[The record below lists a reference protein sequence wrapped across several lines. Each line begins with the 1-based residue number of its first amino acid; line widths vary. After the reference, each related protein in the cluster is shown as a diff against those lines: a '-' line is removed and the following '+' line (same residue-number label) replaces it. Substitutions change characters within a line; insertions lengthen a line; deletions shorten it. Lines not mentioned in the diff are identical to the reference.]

1 MKEKRPSI
9 GCYYFPNYHSN
20 DERNAAHH
28 GPAWNEWRL
37 VQGARPRFTGHLQ
50 PKVPVWGYED
60 EADPAVMTRKIA
72 AAWDHGIDYF
82 IFDYYRY
89 DDGDF
94 LNHCLD
100 DGFLK
105 AANPHPLRF
114 ALMWANND
122 WLDIHPCGRVPRP
135 VLYPG
140 RVTVETFRT
149 MRRNIIERYF
159 KNPAYYLL
167 DGAPYFSIYHLQEF
181 LSGFASVAEARS
193 ELDAFRAETRAAGF
207 RDLHLNAVVWGSPVL
222 PCEGVMTDQK
232 AVVKTLGFDSVTSYV
247 WIHHTK
253 LGAQPTTQY
262 DAVAEAYFAHWEKM
276 LGEYDIPYYPNATVG
291 WDASPRTVQS
301 EIWEPGLRYPY
312 TSVVVGNTPEKFR
325 AALERCA
332 ERMRELGT
340 TDLNINSWNE
350 WTEGSMLEPEAQF
363 GMGYLE
369 AVKAVFP
376 R

>member
-1 MKEKRPSI
+1 MTPRRPSI
-9 GCYYFPNYHSN
+9 GCYYFPNYHCC

-37 VQGARPRFTGHLQ
+37 VQGAKPRFEGHLQ

-60 EADPAVMTRKIA
+60 EADPTVMSRKIA
-72 AAWDHGIDYF
+72 AAWEHGIDYF

-105 AANPHPLRF
+105 AANPYPLRF
-114 ALMWANND
+114 ALMWANHD

-140 RVTVETFRT
+140 RVTVETFRE

-159 KNPAYYLL
+159 KNPAYHLI

-181 LSGFASVAEARS
+181 LGCFASAAEARR
-193 ELDAFRAETRAAGF
+193 ELEAFRAETKAAGF

-232 AVVKTLGFDSVTSYV
+232 SVVKNLGFDSVTSYV
-247 WIHHTK
+247 WIHHIK
-253 LGAQPTTQY
+253 LGARPTTPY
-262 DAVAEAYFAHWEKM
+262 ETVAEAYFAHWEKM
-276 LGEYDIPYYPNATVG
+276 LKEYDLPYYPNATVG

-332 ERMRELGT
+332 ARMRELGT
-340 TDLNINSWNE
+340 TELNINSWNE
-350 WTEGSMLEPEAQF
+350 WTEGSMLEPERQF

>member
-1 MKEKRPSI
+1 MNDQRPSI
-9 GCYYFPNYHSN
+9 GCYYFPNYHCN
-20 DERNAAHH
+20 DERNAALH
-28 GPAWNEWRL
+28 GPGWNEWRL
-37 VQGARPRFTGHLQ
+37 IQGARPRFPGHRQ

-60 EADPAVMTRKIA
+60 EADPTVMARKIA
-72 AAWDHGIDYF
+72 AAWEHGIDYF
-82 IFDYYRY
+82 IFDYYHY

-105 AANPHPLRF
+105 APNPYPLRF
-114 ALMWANND
+114 ALMWANHD

-140 RVTVETFRT
+140 KVTVETFRN

-159 KNPAYYLL
+159 KNPAYYLI

-181 LSGFASVAEARS
+181 LGCFASAAEARH
-193 ELDAFRAETRAAGF
+193 ELDAFRAETKAAGF
-207 RDLHLNAVVWGSPVL
+207 RELHLNAVVWGSPVL

-232 AVVKTLGFDSVTSYV
+232 SVVKSLGFDSVTSYV

-253 LGAQPTTQY
+253 LGAQPTTPY
-262 DAVAEAYFAHWEKM
+262 DDVAEAYFAHWKKM
-276 LGEYDIPYYPNATVG
+276 LREYDIPYYPNATVG

-301 EIWEPGLRYPY
+301 EVWEPGLRYPY
-312 TSVVVGNTPEKFR
+312 TSVVVDNTPDKFR

-332 ERMRELGT
+332 KRMRELGT
-340 TDLNINSWNE
+340 TELNINSWNE

-369 AVKAVFP
+369 AVRAVFP